1 MTHQQKPDREIRQ
14 GLDIEKFRAF
24 RAFAAEN
31 PQAVMF
37 GLEASGTAE
46 GRAVHTHAMTGAY
59 TLGGNRIDRIAR
71 RYSYHFGAHR
81 EVEDALGFV
90 NPTDREQETEVALA
104 ALAGCINAVVTVS
117 AAERGIDLASLRTD
131 IAITWDPAVFLHL
144 RDTEEKGKPVDQFEG
159 FTITLEVCC
168 DDLGPNDIEFLSRTV
183 QRSAVFNLFTLA
195 RDVRVEVAN
204 VPEGSRMADGSIR

>member
-1 MTHQQKPDREIRQ
+1 MPEQQKSHPEIRQ
-14 GLDIEKFRAF
+14 GLDIEKFRSF

-31 PQAVMF
+31 PQAVIF

-46 GRAVHTHAMTGAY
+46 GRAVHTHASTGAY
-59 TLGGNRIDRIAR
+59 TLGGQRIDRIAR
-71 RYSYHFGAHR
+71 QYSYHFGAHR

-90 NPTDREQETEVALA
+90 DPTDREQETEVALA

-117 AAERGIDLASLRTD
+117 AAERGIDLSSLRTD

-144 RDTEEKGKPVDQFEG
+144 RDTEEHGKPVDQFEG
-159 FTITLEVCC
+159 LTVTLAVSGDCL
-168 DDLGPNDIEFLSRTV
+168 DRGDIEFLRKTV

-195 RDVRVEVAN
+195 RKARVEVEQVGDLEA
-204 VPEGSRMADGSIR
+204 AA

>member
-1 MTHQQKPDREIRQ
+1 MSEPKKPHSEIRQ
-14 GLDIEKFRAF
+14 GLDIEKFRTF

-31 PQAVMF
+31 PQAVIF
-37 GLEASGTAE
+37 GLEATGTAE
-46 GRAVHTHAMTGAY
+46 GRAVHTYATTGTY
-59 TLGGNRIDRIAR
+59 TLGGQRIDRIAR

-90 NPTDREQETEVALA
+90 DPTDREQETEVALA

-131 IAITWDPAVFLHL
+131 IAISWDPAVFLQL
-144 RDTEEKGKPVDQFEG
+144 RDTEEHGRPVDQFDG
-159 FTITLEVCC
+159 FTVTLAVSGNCL
-168 DDLGPNDIEFLSRTV
+168 DQDDIEFLRRTV

-195 RDVRVEVAN
+195 RKARVN
-204 VPEGSRMADGSIR
+204 VERLNDLEQAA

>member
-1 MTHQQKPDREIRQ
+1 MTDQQTSDGEIRQ

-46 GRAVHTHAMTGAY
+46 GRAVHTHATTGAY

-90 NPTDREQETEVALA
+90 DPTDREQETEVALA

-117 AAERGIDLASLRTD
+117 AAERGIDLASLTTD
-131 IAITWDPAVFLHL
+131 VAITWDPAVFLHL
-144 RDTEEKGKPVDQFEG
+144 RDTEERGKPVDQFEG
-159 FTITLEVCC
+159 LTVRLIVCC
-168 DDLGPNDIEFLSRTV
+168 DGLGQDDIDFLRHTV

-195 RDVRVEVAN
+195 RVDVSRVSQLQEA
-204 VPEGSRMADGSIR
+204 A